1 MVTINLGDPNV
12 VENFKAL
19 NELRKTGMFTD
30 DQLQK
35 MYDKQVE
42 ADRERDEKEMQ
53 SKTNSRL
60 VGFTS
65 FKDDTS
71 RLEKFLNHFA
81 PTEL

>member
-30 DQLQK
+30 EQLQQ

-42 ADRERDEKEMQ
+42 ADRERGNDDE
-53 SKTNSRL
+53 T
-60 VGFTS
+60 
-65 FKDDTS
+65 
-71 RLEKFLNHFA
+71 
-81 PTEL
+81 

>member
-30 DQLQK
+30 EQLQQ

-42 ADRERDEKEMQ
+42 ADRERDEDE
-53 SKTNSRL
+53 SR
-60 VGFTS
+60 
-65 FKDDTS
+65 
-71 RLEKFLNHFA
+71 
-81 PTEL
+81 

>member
-30 DQLQK
+30 EQLQQ

-42 ADRERDEKEMQ
+42 ADRERD
-53 SKTNSRL
+53 
-60 VGFTS
+60 
-65 FKDDTS
+65 KDEP
-71 RLEKFLNHFA
+71 R
-81 PTEL
+81 

>member
-30 DQLQK
+30 EQLQQ

-42 ADRERDEKEMQ
+42 ADKKEGA
-53 SKTNSRL
+53 K
-60 VGFTS
+60 
-65 FKDDTS
+65 K
-71 RLEKFLNHFA
+71 
-81 PTEL
+81 

>member
-30 DQLQK
+30 EQLQQ

-42 ADRERDEKEMQ
+42 VDRERDEDE
-53 SKTNSRL
+53 SR
-60 VGFTS
+60 
-65 FKDDTS
+65 
-71 RLEKFLNHFA
+71 
-81 PTEL
+81 

>member
-30 DQLQK
+30 EQLQQ

-42 ADRERDEKEMQ
+42 ADRERDEDE
-53 SKTNSRL
+53 S
-60 VGFTS
+60 
-65 FKDDTS
+65 
-71 RLEKFLNHFA
+71 
-81 PTEL
+81 

>member
-30 DQLQK
+30 EQLQR

-42 ADRERDEKEMQ
+42 ADRKCNE
-53 SKTNSRL
+53 
-60 VGFTS
+60 
-65 FKDDTS
+65 DDV
-71 RLEKFLNHFA
+71 
-81 PTEL
+81 

>member
-30 DQLQK
+30 EQLQQ

-42 ADRERDEKEMQ
+42 AERERGDDE
-53 SKTNSRL
+53 SR
-60 VGFTS
+60 
-65 FKDDTS
+65 
-71 RLEKFLNHFA
+71 
-81 PTEL
+81 